1 LIALHVALY
10 PETQEDSD
18 TYREAGALQL
28 TFFTKVPLNKGFLI
42 NVKDLKN
49 KKKTKTKT
57 PHSRNK
63 ALLAT
68 SNLQPILRHMNT
80 LQ

>member
-42 NVKDLKN
+42 NMKDLKN
-49 KKKTKTKT
+49 KTKK
-57 PHSRNK
+57 NK
-63 ALLAT
+63 NKNHT
-68 SNLQPILRHMNT
+68 Q
-80 LQ
+80 